1 MSGNMQHSRAR
12 TTFYS
17 MRVDAAIGFCHG
29 RWVVSNRDGHS
40 ALLELAGRVGRS
52 SLTHHHVGRQ
62 GAEHESPLTIAF
74 NGSKECGHR
83 FYDFGEPWPTD
94 NAEGVFKDEA
104 VAENPYWSGEHLNTR
119 MCHGGSCA
127 QGSFVIDRVFME
139 KHWTP
144 LEKGGYFCKC
154 ETQFKPYDLVVTAV
168 LIRLKEHLS
177 DEVFVS
183 SDGQERAFED
193 AKRFC
198 RELFGW
204 TRYFQVESPESEL
217 V

>member
-1 MSGNMQHSRAR
+1 MPYTHMWRRAPELNKSGFAKLVDDVKLIFERAAEMGIKICGP
-12 TTFYS
+12 TGY
-17 MRVDAAIGFCHG
+17 GNPE
-29 RWVVSNRDGHS
+29 VSG
-40 ALLELAGRVGRS
+40 G
-52 SLTHHHVGRQ
+52 
-62 GAEHESPLTIAF
+62 TIAF